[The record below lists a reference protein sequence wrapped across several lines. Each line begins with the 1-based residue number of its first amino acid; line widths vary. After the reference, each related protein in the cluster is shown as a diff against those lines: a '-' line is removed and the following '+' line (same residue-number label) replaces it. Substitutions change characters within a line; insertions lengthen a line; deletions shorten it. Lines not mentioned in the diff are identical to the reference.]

1 MRAVHLTAFGNPVD
15 GLEFSEAPISMSP
28 LDVIFKPLTVRGF
41 FMGHPEYAA
50 KIPSAVKRAAAMI
63 SSGEVRLPVAVYP
76 VSAIKEAVAHAL
88 QGGMVLLKIG
98 ESSA

>member
-1 MRAVHLTAFGNPVD
+1 MGT
-15 GLEFSEAPISMSP
+15 SP

-50 KIPSAVKRAAAMI
+50 KIPSAVKHAAAMI
-63 SSGEVRLPVAVYP
+63 SSGEVRLPVSAVYP
-76 VSAIKEAVAHAL
+76 ISAIKEAVAHAL
-88 QGGMVLLKIG
+88 RGGKILLKIG